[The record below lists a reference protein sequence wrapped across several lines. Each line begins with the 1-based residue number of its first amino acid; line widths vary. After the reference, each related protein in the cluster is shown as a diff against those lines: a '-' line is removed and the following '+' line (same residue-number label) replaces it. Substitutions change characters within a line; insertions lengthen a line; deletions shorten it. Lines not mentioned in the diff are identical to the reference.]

1 MPSQHRMMDAR
12 ADELIMKSTNSQQPL
27 KRGFSRVTT
36 SPEETLD
43 LAAAFLTAFP
53 LAHVLALHGDLGAG
67 KTCFVRG
74 LASAMGIREA
84 ITSPTF
90 TLVREYA
97 GTRRLVHIDLY
108 RIASPDELLV
118 IGFEDYLDSDALVV
132 IEWAERAG
140 DLLPLDA
147 LHLTF
152 RVEPGEERRRITLS

>member
-1 MPSQHRMMDAR
+1 MQTSPTDHAWRRGSSQ
-12 ADELIMKSTNSQQPL
+12 
-27 KRGFSRVTT
+27 VTA

-43 LAAAFLTAFP
+43 AAAAVLAAFP
-53 LAHVLALHGDLGAG
+53 QARVLALHGDLGAG

-74 LASAMGIREA
+74 LATAMGIREA

-97 GTRRLVHIDLY
+97 GPRPLVHIDLY

-118 IGFEDYLDSDALVV
+118 IGFEDYLDSGALVV

-140 DLLPLDA
+140 DLLPPDA

-152 RVEPGEERRRITLS
+152 RVEPGEERRRITIA